1 MKKILFFLFL
11 FAVLF
16 TVVSHFST
24 TSAQSLISNYLELNG
39 GYVRAVNS
47 NAFPPISFTFEAWVK
62 PVSIS
67 GIVKILSI
75 GDWAGDGLHYEVGI
89 NGGSVSLTYRH
100 GAGGQVSITSGQV
113 AAGAW
118 SHIAVTIDGSKTK
131 LFINGTKATDP
142 TITISTLKSIGP
154 HIVLGG
160 SYTEPIGNSGGF
172 KGAIDEVRLSKTVRD
187 VAALWSSG
195 AYEGDLIGDS
205 DTVLMWRM
213 DQVRGETTVVDS
225 MPHGIDGVMIGGDSK
240 IHFFGVVPTPTPF
253 SIPTIGLRW
262 TRPILP
268 TLSFPNPGG
277 NNPTSIPQPTSSQ
290 PSPTQ
295 TIIESRHL
303 QTPRSSLR

>member
-11 FAVLF
+11 FTILF

-113 AAGAW
+113 AAGTW

-213 DQVRGETTVVDS
+213 DENRGETTVVDS
-225 MPHGIDGVMIGGDSK
+225 TPHGIDGTMIGGDSK
-240 IHFFGVVPTPTPF
+240 IHFFGILPTPTPVSLSF
-253 SIPTIGLRW
+253 PTIRW

-268 TLSFPNPGG
+268 TLSFSFPSTPIPISVPE
-277 NNPTSIPQPTSSQ
+277 PTSGQPT
-290 PSPTQ
+290 PTQ
-295 TIIESRHL
+295 SLFDNRHL
-303 QTPRSSLR
+303 QPTRSFSR